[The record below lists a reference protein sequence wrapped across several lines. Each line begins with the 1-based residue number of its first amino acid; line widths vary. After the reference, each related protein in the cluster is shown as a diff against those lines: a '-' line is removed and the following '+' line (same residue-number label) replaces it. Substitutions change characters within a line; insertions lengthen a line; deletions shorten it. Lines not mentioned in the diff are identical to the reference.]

1 MGSRYFVVGGEYTD
15 TTFQTLADGAK
26 EQNLGPFSEREAID
40 TWRSLTG
47 KTVDNALVRYFIR
60 AEDEDASKD
69 WYVVGGEYA
78 DTTFQKLASGKTLD
92 VHGPFPRKAAMDKW
106 RELTGLTVDS
116 ATTRYEIVDGG
127 VLANFKINQ

>member
-15 TTFQTLADGAK
+15 TTFQTLAGDGA
-26 EQNLGPFSEREAID
+26 EQCHGPFSEREAID
-40 TWRSLTG
+40 TWRAMTG
-47 KTVDNALVRYFIR
+47 KTVDNALVRFFIR
-60 AEDEDASKD
+60 VEDETANKD

-78 DTTFQKLASGKTLD
+78 DTTFQKLATGKTLD
-92 VHGPFPRKAAMDKW
+92 VHGPFPRKSAMDKW